1 MQEVL
6 TPALS
11 KQPGQLGQDELG
23 LTTQEAKAKLAK
35 VGPNEQAPARRA
47 AGLIQ
52 ILLLFANPL
61 VIILLI
67 ASVVSAFVGEIVNA
81 SIIALMVVV
90 SIVINFFQTWHSQ
103 RAAERLRGQ
112 VAPRATCRR
121 TDKLVLSASW

>member
-1 MQEVL
+1 MREVL

-11 KQPGQLGQDELG
+11 KQTGQLGQGELG
-23 LTTQEAKAKLAK
+23 LTSQEAKERLAK

-61 VIILLI
+61 VIILLV
-67 ASVVSAFVGEIVNA
+67 ASVVSAFVGEVVNA
-81 SIIALMVVV
+81 SIIALMVIV
-90 SIVINFFQTWHSQ
+90 SIVINFVQTWHSQ

-112 VAPRATCRR
+112 VAPTATILRDGMM
-121 TDKLVLSASW
+121 T